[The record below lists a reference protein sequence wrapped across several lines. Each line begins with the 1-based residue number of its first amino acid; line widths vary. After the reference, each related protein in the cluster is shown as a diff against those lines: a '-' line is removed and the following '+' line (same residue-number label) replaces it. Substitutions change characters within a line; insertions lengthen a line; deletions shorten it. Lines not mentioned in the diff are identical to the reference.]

1 MPDQPMMA
9 CGHTA
14 QGVDGTGAPVCVIC
28 AGLTADARRVVEA
41 PDLTGRKAR
50 CTYARGSHVGH
61 NGGRPKPQPVPSS
74 TSLPFFSHQPDKP
87 EDSYYCGCWGW
98 D

>member
-1 MPDQPMMA
+1 
-9 CGHTA
+9 
-14 QGVDGTGAPVCVIC
+14 
-28 AGLTADARRVVEA
+28 
-41 PDLTGRKAR
+41 
-50 CTYARGSHVGH
+50 
-61 NGGRPKPQPVPSS
+61 VPSS